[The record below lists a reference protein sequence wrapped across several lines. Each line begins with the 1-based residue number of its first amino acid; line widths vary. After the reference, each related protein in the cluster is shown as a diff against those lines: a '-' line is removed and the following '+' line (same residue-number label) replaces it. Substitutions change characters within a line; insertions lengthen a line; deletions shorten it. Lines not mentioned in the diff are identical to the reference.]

1 MNKNIVHFVD
11 VDDISL
17 NKEIDNLWDIHKYQ
31 TILAFKNTKSFSD
44 FVKISNN
51 IAEVQYILNPKSIG
65 KGYFIYY
72 RQYKTIRDIRQLQ
85 KDFCKGYIPEYVK
98 GSLKEYFK
106 KDYFFIYFSQ
116 QSSCYDPMKTVID
129 TVFDCM
135 NYAFVDEIEN
145 NDIVWIYN
153 S

>member
-1 MNKNIVHFVD
+1 MSKNIVHFVD

-44 FVKISNN
+44 FVKMSNN

-72 RQYKTIRDIRQLQ
+72 RQYKTIIDIRQLK
-85 KDFCKGYIPEYVK
+85 KDFCEYYMPDYVK
-98 GSLKEYFK
+98 CSIDEYFK
-106 KDYFFIYFSQ
+106 KDYFFIYYSQ
-116 QSSCYDPMKTVID
+116 QSTCYDPMKAVID
-129 TVFDCM
+129 ALSDHIS
-135 NYAFVDEIEN
+135 YDFVDEIEID
-145 NDIVWIYN
+145 DIFWI
-153 S
+153 SH

>member
-1 MNKNIVHFVD
+1 MSKNIVHFVD
-11 VDDISL
+11 VDNAPL
-17 NKEIDNLWDIHKYQ
+17 NKEIDNLWSIHKYQ

-44 FVKISNN
+44 FVKMSNN

-72 RQYKTIRDIRQLQ
+72 RQYKTIRAIRQL
-85 KDFCKGYIPEYVK
+85 KRDFCERYMTDYIKCSLDEY
-98 GSLKEYFK
+98 LK

-129 TVFDCM
+129 ALYDYMTYDFIG
-135 NYAFVDEIEN
+135 EIEN
-145 NDIVWIYN
+145 DNIVWIFH
-153 S
+153 

>member
-1 MNKNIVHFVD
+1 MEFTMT
-11 VDDISL
+11 ISEVI
-17 NKEIDNLWDIHKYQ
+17 KEL
-31 TILAFKNTKSFSD
+31 
-44 FVKISNN
+44 
-51 IAEVQYILNPKSIG
+51 E
-65 KGYFIYY
+65 
-72 RQYKTIRDIRQLQ
+72 
-85 KDFCKGYIPEYVK
+85 EYVK

>member
-1 MNKNIVHFVD
+1 MRENIVHFVD

-17 NKEIDNLWDIHKYQ
+17 NKEIDNLWSIHTYQ

-44 FVKISNN
+44 FVKMSNN
-51 IAEVQYILNPKSIG
+51 IAEVQCILSPKSIG

-72 RQYKTIRDIRQLQ
+72 RQYKTIRDIRQL
-85 KDFCKGYIPEYVK
+85 KRDFCERYVTDYIK
-98 GSLKEYFK
+98 CSLDEYFK

-129 TVFDCM
+129 VLHDYMTYDFI
-135 NYAFVDEIEN
+135 DEIEN
-145 NDIVWIYN
+145 DNIVWIFH
-153 S
+153 

>member
-98 GSLKEYFK
+98 CSLKEYFK

-129 TVFDCM
+129 TVFYCM

-145 NDIVWIYN
+145 DDIVWIYN